1 MKLHKW
7 LAGVALAVGL
17 AATPAIAAET
27 VRFAVTDVEGME
39 QLQREYGGFVEEF
52 EKATGYKI
60 EFTPVSS
67 RTAAVEAMR
76 AEQVD
81 FVLTGPAEYVVFAKL
96 TDAKPVVGWHR
107 PDYFPQVV
115 VMAEGEIKTIADL
128 KGKKVAFGEIGS
140 TSQQLG
146 PAQILSDAGLKYNTD
161 YTAEIIKR
169 NVAIEAMIR
178 GDVQA
183 VGMNLTHLRSV
194 REKFPGQKFAVVGRG
209 PDLPNDILIA
219 ASYVKPEIVETIRK
233 AFLEK
238 GDQLMGGV
246 LKGEDTKKYEG
257 GYFVA
262 TVNDKDYN
270 MVRLMYGTIGVP
282 EFSKFLG
289 E

>member
-1 MKLHKW
+1 MRIHQW
-7 LAGVALAVGL
+7 LAGF
-17 AATPAIAAET
+17 AIAAGLLTTTASAET
-27 VRFAVTDVEGME
+27 IRLAVTDVEGME
-39 QLQREYGGFVEEF
+39 QLQREYGGFVEEL
-52 EKATGYKI
+52 EKATGFDV
-60 EFTPVSS
+60 EFTPVNN

-107 PDYFPQVV
+107 PDYFAQVV
-115 VMAEGEIKTIADL
+115 VMAEGDIKTMADL

-146 PAQILSDAGLKYNTD
+146 PAQVLADAGLKYSTD

-169 NVAIEAMIR
+169 NVAVEAMIR

-219 ASYVKPEIVETIRK
+219 ASYVKPETVEAVKK

-238 GDQLMGGV
+238 GDVLMSGV

-262 TVNDKDYN
+262 SVNDKDYD
-270 MVRLMYGTIGVP
+270 MVRLMYATIGVP

>member
-1 MKLHKW
+1 MKLW
-7 LAGVALAVGL
+7 SWFAGAALAAGL
-17 AATPAIAAET
+17 MANAAAAET
-27 VRFAVTDVEGME
+27 IRFAVTDVEGME
-39 QLQREYGGFVEEF
+39 QLQREFGGFVEEL
-52 EKATGYKI
+52 EKATGFKV
-60 EFTPVSS
+60 EFTPVNN

-96 TDAKPVVGWHR
+96 TEAKPVVGWHR
-107 PDYFPQVV
+107 PDYFSQVV
-115 VMAEGEIKTIADL
+115 VMAEGGIKTIADL
-128 KGKKVAFGEIGS
+128 KGRKVAFGEIGS

-146 PAQILSDAGLKYNTD
+146 PAQVLADAGLKYNTD

-194 REKFPGQKFAVVGRG
+194 REKFPDQKFAVVGRG

-219 ASYVKPEIVETIRK
+219 ASYVKPEVVETVRK

-238 GDQLMGGV
+238 GDLLMAGV
-246 LKGEDTKKYEG
+246 VKGEDNKKYDG

-262 TVNDKDYN
+262 TVNDKDYD
-270 MVRLMYGTIGVP
+270 MVRLMYATIGVP

>member
-1 MKLHKW
+1 MKMLNF
-7 LAGVALAVGL
+7 AAAALL
-17 AATPAIAAET
+17 AIAAWVVPASAEK

-39 QLQREYGGFVEEF
+39 QLQREYGAFVTELQN
-52 EKATGYKI
+52 ATGLEI
-60 EFTPVSS
+60 EFTPVNN

-76 AEQVD
+76 AQQVD

-107 PDYFPQVV
+107 PDYFAQIV
-115 VMAEGEIKTIADL
+115 VMADGPVKSLADL
-128 KGKKVAFGEIGS
+128 KGKKVAFGEVGS

-146 PAQILSDAGLKYNTD
+146 PAQVLADAGLKYGSD
-161 YTAEIIKR
+161 YGVEIIKR
-169 NVAIEAMIR
+169 NVAVEAMIR

-183 VGMNLTHLRSV
+183 VGMNLTHLRSL
-194 REKFPGQKFAVVGRG
+194 REKFAGQKFAVVGRG

-219 ASYVKPEIVETIRK
+219 ASYVPAETVEKVKT

-238 GDQLMGGV
+238 GDALMMGV

-257 GYFVA
+257 GYFLA
-262 TVNDKDYN
+262 TVNDADYN
-270 MVRLMYGTIGVP
+270 GVRAMYATVGAP
-282 EFSKFLG
+282 EFSTFLG

>member
-1 MKLHKW
+1 MHVLK
-7 LAGVALAVGL
+7 L
-17 AATPAIAAET
+17 AAAAFFALGALVVPVYAEK

-39 QLQREYGGFVEEF
+39 QLQREYGAFVEELQ
-52 EKATGYKI
+52 KATGL
-60 EFTPVSS
+60 EVDFTPVNN

-76 AEQVD
+76 AQQVD

-96 TDAKPVVGWHR
+96 TDAKPVIGWQR
-107 PDYFPQVV
+107 PDYFAQIV
-115 VMAEGEIKTIADL
+115 VMAEGPIKTMADL
-128 KGKKVAFGEIGS
+128 KGKKVAFGEVGS

-146 PAQILSDAGLKYNTD
+146 PAQVLADAGLKYGSD
-161 YTAEIIKR
+161 YSVEIIKR

-183 VGMNLTHLRSV
+183 VGMNRTHLNAI
-194 REKFPGQKFAVVGRG
+194 REKFAGQKFSVVGRG

-219 ASYVKPEIVETIRK
+219 AAYVPSETVEKIKK
-233 AFLEK
+233 AFLEN
-238 GDQLMGGV
+238 GEALMAGV

-257 GYFVA
+257 GFFLP
-262 TVNDKDYN
+262 TVNDKDYDS
-270 MVRLMYGTIGVP
+270 VRAMYATIGVP

>member
-1 MKLHKW
+1 MKFW
-7 LAGVALAVGL
+7 SWIAGAALAAGL
-17 AATPAIAAET
+17 AVTPAAAET
-27 VRFAVTDVEGME
+27 IRFAVTDVEGME
-39 QLQREYGGFVEEF
+39 QLQREYGGFVEEL
-52 EKATGYKI
+52 EKATGLKV
-60 EFTPVSS
+60 EFAPVNN

-107 PDYFPQVV
+107 PDYFSQVV
-115 VMAEGEIKTIADL
+115 VMAEGDIKTLADL

-146 PAQILSDAGLKYNTD
+146 PAQILADAGLKYNTD

-178 GDVQA
+178 GDIQA
-183 VGMNLTHLRSV
+183 VGMNLSHLRSV

-219 ASYVKPEIVETIRK
+219 ASYVKPETVEAVRK

-238 GDQLMGGV
+238 GDVLMAGV
-246 LKGEDTKKYEG
+246 LKGEDTQKYNG

-262 TVNDKDYN
+262 AVNDKDYD

>member
-1 MKLHKW
+1 MTIQKW
-7 LAGVALAVGL
+7 LASLALAAGL
-17 AATPAIAAET
+17 ISTAASAET
-27 VRFAVTDVEGME
+27 IRLAVTDVEGME
-39 QLQREYGGFVEEF
+39 QLQREYGGFVEEL
-52 EKATGYKI
+52 EKATGYDV
-60 EFTPVSS
+60 EFTPVNN

-81 FVLTGPAEYVVFAKL
+81 FVLTGPAEYVIFAKL

-107 PDYFPQVV
+107 HDYLAQVV
-115 VMAEGEIKTIADL
+115 VMAEGDIKSMADL
-128 KGKKVAFGEIGS
+128 KGKKVAFGEVGS

-146 PAQILSDAGLKYNTD
+146 PAQVLSDAGLKYNTD

-169 NVAIEAMIR
+169 NVAVEAMIR

-183 VGMNLTHLRSV
+183 IGMNLTHLRSV

-209 PDLPNDILIA
+209 PDLPNDILIS
-219 ASYVKPEIVETIRK
+219 ASYVKPEVVETVRK

-238 GDQLMGGV
+238 GDVLMGGV
-246 LKGEDTKKYEG
+246 LKGEDTKKYDG

-262 TVNDKDYN
+262 TVNDKDYD
-270 MVRLMYGTIGVP
+270 MVRLMYATIGVP

>member
-1 MKLHKW
+1 MTLHNW
-7 LAGVALAVGL
+7 LVGF
-17 AATPAIAAET
+17 AIAAGLLTSTASAET
-27 VRFAVTDVEGME
+27 IRFAVTDVEGME
-39 QLQREYGGFVEEF
+39 QLQREYGGFVEEL
-52 EKATGYKI
+52 EKATGFDI
-60 EFTPVSS
+60 EFTPVNN

-107 PDYFPQVV
+107 PDYFAQVV
-115 VMAEGEIKTIADL
+115 VMAEGDIKTMADL

-146 PAQILSDAGLKYNTD
+146 PAQVLSDAGLKYNTD

-169 NVAIEAMIR
+169 NVAVEAMIR

-194 REKFPGQKFAVVGRG
+194 REKFPGQKFTVVGRG

-219 ASYVKPEIVETIRK
+219 AAYVKPETVEAVKK

-238 GDQLMGGV
+238 GDALMGGV

-262 TVNDKDYN
+262 SVDDKDYD
-270 MVRLMYGTIGVP
+270 MVRLMYATIGVP

>member
-1 MKLHKW
+1 MTIQKW
-7 LAGVALAVGL
+7 LASLALAAGL
-17 AATPAIAAET
+17 ISTAASAET
-27 VRFAVTDVEGME
+27 IRLAVTDVEGME
-39 QLQREYGGFVEEF
+39 QLQREYGGFVEEL
-52 EKATGYKI
+52 EKATGYDV
-60 EFTPVSS
+60 EFTPVNS

-81 FVLTGPAEYVVFAKL
+81 FVLTGPAEYVIFAKL

-107 PDYFPQVV
+107 PDYFAQVV
-115 VMAEGEIKTIADL
+115 VMAEGDIKSMADL
-128 KGKKVAFGEIGS
+128 KGKKVAFGEVGS

-146 PAQILSDAGLKYNTD
+146 PAQVLSDAGLKYNTD

-169 NVAIEAMIR
+169 NVAVEAMIR

-183 VGMNLTHLRSV
+183 IGMNLTHLRSV

-209 PDLPNDILIA
+209 PDLPNDILIS
-219 ASYVKPEIVETIRK
+219 ASYVKPEVVETVRK

-238 GDQLMGGV
+238 GDVLMGGV
-246 LKGEDTKKYEG
+246 LKCEDTKKYEG

-262 TVNDKDYN
+262 TVNDKDYD
-270 MVRLMYGTIGVP
+270 MVRLMYATIGVP

>member
-1 MKLHKW
+1 MKLKTW
-7 LAGVALAVGL
+7 LAGVALAFGFFTTQ
-17 AATPAIAAET
+17 ASAAET
-27 VRFAVTDVEGME
+27 IRFAVTDVEGME
-39 QLQREYGGFVEEF
+39 QLQREYGGFVTEF
-52 EKATGYKI
+52 ESVTGYKV
-60 EFTPVSS
+60 EFTPVSN

-81 FVLTGPAEYVVFAKL
+81 FVLTGPAEYVIFAKL

-107 PDYFPQVV
+107 PDYFSQVV

-128 KGKKVAFGEIGS
+128 KGKKVAFGEVGS

-146 PAQILSDAGLKYNTD
+146 PAQVLADAGLKYNVD

-169 NVAIEAMIR
+169 NVAVEAMIR

-219 ASYVKPEIVETIRK
+219 ASYVKPEVVETVRK

-238 GDQLMGGV
+238 GDQIMSGV
-246 LKGEDTKKYEG
+246 LTGEDTRKYEG

-262 TVNDKDYN
+262 TVNDKDYDK
-270 MVRLMYGTIGVP
+270 VRLMYATIGVP

>member
-107 PDYFPQVV
+107 PDYFSQVV

-146 PAQILSDAGLKYNTD
+146 PAQVLSDAGLKYNTD

>member
-1 MKLHKW
+1 MKIHNW
-7 LAGVALAVGL
+7 LAGFALAAGL
-17 AATPAIAAET
+17 LTTAATAET
-27 VRFAVTDVEGME
+27 IRLAVTDVEGME
-39 QLQREYGGFVEEF
+39 QLQREYGGFVEELK
-52 EKATGYKI
+52 KATGYDI
-60 EFTPVSS
+60 EFTPVNS

-107 PDYFPQVV
+107 PDYFAQVV
-115 VMAEGEIKTIADL
+115 VMAEGDIKTMADL
-128 KGKKVAFGEIGS
+128 KGKKVAFGDVGS

-146 PAQILSDAGLKYNTD
+146 PAQVLSDAGLKYNTD

-169 NVAIEAMIR
+169 NVAVEAMIR

-194 REKFPGQKFAVVGRG
+194 REKFPGQKFSVVGRG
-209 PDLPNDILIA
+209 PDLPNDILISA
-219 ASYVKPEIVETIRK
+219 AYVKPEVVETVKK

-238 GDQLMGGV
+238 GDILMGGV

-262 TVNDKDYN
+262 TVNDKDYD
-270 MVRLMYGTIGVP
+270 MVRVMYGTIGVP

>member
-1 MKLHKW
+1 MTISKW
-7 LAGVALAVGL
+7 LAGLALATGL
-17 AATPAIAAET
+17 LSSAAAAET
-27 VRFAVTDVEGME
+27 IRFAVTDVEGME
-39 QLQREYGGFVEEF
+39 QLQREYGGFVEEL
-52 EKATGYKI
+52 EKATGFDI
-60 EFTPVSS
+60 EFTPVNN

-107 PDYFPQVV
+107 PDYFAQIVV
-115 VMAEGEIKTIADL
+115 VAEGDVKSMADL

-146 PAQILSDAGLKYNTD
+146 PAQVLADAGLKYNTD
-161 YTAEIIKR
+161 YSAEIIKR
-169 NVAIEAMIR
+169 NVAVEAMIR

-194 REKFPGQKFAVVGRG
+194 REKFPGQKFTVVGRG

-219 ASYVKPEIVETIRK
+219 ASYVKPEVVEAVRK

-238 GDQLMGGV
+238 GDVLMGGV

-262 TVNDKDYN
+262 TVNDKDYD
-270 MVRLMYGTIGVP
+270 MVRTMYSTIGVP
-282 EFSKFLG
+282 EFSTFLG

>member
-1 MKLHKW
+1 MKIMNWISGL
-7 LAGVALAVGL
+7 ALAAGL
-17 AATPAIAAET
+17 FTTSAMAET
-27 VRFAVTDVEGME
+27 IRLAVTDVEGME
-39 QLQREYGGFVEEF
+39 QLQREYGGFVEEL
-52 EKATGYKI
+52 EKATGLEV
-60 EFTPVSS
+60 EFTPVNN

-96 TDAKPVVGWHR
+96 TEAKPVVGWHR
-107 PDYFPQVV
+107 PDYFAQIV
-115 VMAEGEIKTIADL
+115 VMAEGDIKTLADL
-128 KGKKVAFGEIGS
+128 KGKKVAFGEVGS

-146 PAQILSDAGLKYNTD
+146 PAQVLADAGLKYNTD
-161 YTAEIIKR
+161 YSVEIIKR
-169 NVAIEAMIR
+169 NVAVEAMIR

-219 ASYVKPEIVETIRK
+219 ASYVKPETVEAVRK

-238 GDQLMGGV
+238 GDALMAGV
-246 LKGEDTKKYEG
+246 LKGEDTQKYDG

-262 TVNDKDYN
+262 TVNDKDYDG
-270 MVRLMYGTIGVP
+270 VRAMYATVGVP
-282 EFSKFLG
+282 EFSKFMG

>member
-1 MKLHKW
+1 MKLW
-7 LAGVALAVGL
+7 NWIAGLALAAGL
-17 AATPAIAAET
+17 MTTAASAET
-27 VRFAVTDVEGME
+27 IRFAVTDVEGME
-39 QLQREYGGFVEEF
+39 QLQREFGGFVEEL
-52 EKATGYKI
+52 EKATGFDV
-60 EFTPVSS
+60 EFTPVNN

-81 FVLTGPAEYVVFAKL
+81 FVLTGPAEYVIFAKL
-96 TDAKPVVGWHR
+96 TEAKPVVAWHR
-107 PDYFPQVV
+107 PDYFSQIV
-115 VMAEGEIKTIADL
+115 VMAEGDIKTIADL
-128 KGKKVAFGEIGS
+128 KGKKVAFGEVGS

-146 PAQILSDAGLKYNTD
+146 PAQVLADAGLKYNVD

-169 NVAIEAMIR
+169 NVAVEAMIR

-209 PDLPNDILIA
+209 PDLPNDILLA
-219 ASYVKPEIVETIRK
+219 ASYVKPEVVEAVRK

-238 GDQLMGGV
+238 GDVLMAGV
-246 LKGEDTKKYEG
+246 IKGEDNKKYEG

-262 TVNDKDYN
+262 TVSDQDYD
-270 MVRLMYGTIGVP
+270 MVRGMYGTIGAV

>member
-1 MKLHKW
+1 MRIHQW
-7 LAGVALAVGL
+7 LAGF
-17 AATPAIAAET
+17 AIAAGLLTTTASAET
-27 VRFAVTDVEGME
+27 IRLAVTDVEGME
-39 QLQREYGGFVEEF
+39 QLQREYGGFVEEL
-52 EKATGYKI
+52 EKATGFDV
-60 EFTPVSS
+60 EFTPVNN

-107 PDYFPQVV
+107 PDYFAQVV
-115 VMAEGEIKTIADL
+115 VMAEGDIKTMADL

-146 PAQILSDAGLKYNTD
+146 PAQVLADAGLKYSTD

-169 NVAIEAMIR
+169 NVAVEAMIR

-219 ASYVKPEIVETIRK
+219 ASYVKPETVEAVKK

-238 GDQLMGGV
+238 GDVLMNGV

-262 TVNDKDYN
+262 SVNDKDYD
-270 MVRLMYGTIGVP
+270 MVRLMYATIGVP

>member
-1 MKLHKW
+1 MKIWSLVTT
-7 LAGVALAVGL
+7 A
-17 AATPAIAAET
+17 AIAAVIAIAPAAAET
-27 VRFAVTDVEGME
+27 IRLAVTDVEGME
-39 QLQREYGGFVEEF
+39 QLQRDYGGFVEEL
-52 EKATGYKI
+52 EKATGLDV
-60 EFTPVSS
+60 EFTPVNN

-81 FVLTGPAEYVVFAKL
+81 FVLTGPAEYVIFAKL

-107 PDYFPQVV
+107 PDYFAQVV
-115 VMAEGEIKTIADL
+115 VMVEGDIKSLADL

-146 PAQILSDAGLKYNTD
+146 PAQILSDSGLKYNAD

-169 NVAIEAMIR
+169 NVAVEAMIR

-183 VGMNLTHLRSV
+183 VGMNFGHLKSV
-194 REKFPGQKFAVVGRG
+194 REKFPGQKFTVVGRG

-219 ASYVKPEIVETIRK
+219 ASYVKPETIEAVRK
-233 AFLEK
+233 AFLDK
-238 GDQLMGGV
+238 GDLLMAGV
-246 LKGEDTKKYEG
+246 LKGEDTQKYNG

-262 TVNDKDYN
+262 TVNDADYN
-270 MVRLMYGTIGVP
+270 PVRAMYATIGAT

>member
-1 MKLHKW
+1 
-7 LAGVALAVGL
+7 
-17 AATPAIAAET
+17 
-27 VRFAVTDVEGME
+27 ME
-39 QLQREYGGFVEEF
+39 QLQREYGGFVEEL
-52 EKATGYKI
+52 EKATGFDI
-60 EFTPVSS
+60 EFTPVNN

-96 TDAKPVVGWHR
+96 TEAKPVVGWHR
-107 PDYFPQVV
+107 PDYFSQIV
-115 VMAEGEIKTIADL
+115 VMAEGDIKSIADL

-146 PAQILSDAGLKYNTD
+146 PAQILADAGLKYNTD

-169 NVAIEAMIR
+169 NVAVEAMIR

-219 ASYVKPEIVETIRK
+219 ASYVKPEVVETVRK

-238 GDQLMGGV
+238 GDLLMSGV
-246 LKGEDTKKYEG
+246 LKGDDAKKYEG

-262 TVNDKDYN
+262 DGE
-270 MVRLMYGTIGVP
+270 RQGLRYGAADVCHHWRAGVLQVP
-282 EFSKFLG
+282 W
-289 E
+289 

>member
-1 MKLHKW
+1 MKL
-7 LAGVALAVGL
+7 LTLCSILAVAAGL
-17 AATPAIAAET
+17 MVAPAKAET
-27 VRFAVTDVEGME
+27 IRFAVTDVEGVE
-39 QLQREYGGFVEEF
+39 QLQREYGAFVDEL
-52 EKATGYKI
+52 EKATGLEV
-60 EFTPVSS
+60 EFTPVNN

-81 FVLTGPAEYVVFAKL
+81 FVLTGPAEYVVFKKL

-107 PDYFPQVV
+107 PDYFPQIV
-115 VMAEGEIKTIADL
+115 VMAEGGINSMADL
-128 KGKKVAFGEIGS
+128 KGKKVAFGEVGS

-146 PAQILSDAGLKYNTD
+146 PAQVLADAGLKYNVD

-169 NVAIEAMIR
+169 NVAVEAMIR
-178 GDVQA
+178 GDVAA

-194 REKFPGQKFAVVGRG
+194 REKFPDSKFAVVGRG
-209 PDLPNDILIA
+209 ADLPNDILIV
-219 ASYVKPEIVETIRK
+219 ASYVKPETVEKVRK

-238 GDQLMGGV
+238 GSELMTEL

-262 TVNDKDYN
+262 TVDDKNYDN
-270 MVRLMYGTIGVP
+270 VRAMYATIGVP
-282 EFSKFLG
+282 QFSNFIG

>member
-1 MKLHKW
+1 MTIQKW
-7 LAGVALAVGL
+7 LASLALAAGL
-17 AATPAIAAET
+17 ISTAASAET
-27 VRFAVTDVEGME
+27 IRLAVTDVEGME
-39 QLQREYGGFVEEF
+39 QLQREYGGFVEEL
-52 EKATGYKI
+52 EKATGYDV
-60 EFTPVSS
+60 EFTPVNN

-81 FVLTGPAEYVVFAKL
+81 FVLTGPAEYVIFAKL

-107 PDYFPQVV
+107 PDYFAQVV
-115 VMAEGEIKTIADL
+115 VMAEGDIKSMADL

-146 PAQILSDAGLKYNTD
+146 PAQVLSDAGLKYNTD

-169 NVAIEAMIR
+169 NVAVEAMIR

-183 VGMNLTHLRSV
+183 IGMNLTHLRSV

-209 PDLPNDILIA
+209 PDLPNDILIS
-219 ASYVKPEIVETIRK
+219 ASYVKPEVVETVRK

-238 GDQLMGGV
+238 GDVLMGGV

-262 TVNDKDYN
+262 TVNDKDYD
-270 MVRLMYGTIGVP
+270 MVRLMYATIGVP

>member
-1 MKLHKW
+1 MKLRNW
-7 LAGVALAVGL
+7 LASLALAAGL
-17 AATPAIAAET
+17 LSTAATAAET
-27 VRFAVTDVEGME
+27 IRFAVTDVEGME
-39 QLQREYGGFVEEF
+39 QLQREYGGFVTELEA
-52 EKATGYKI
+52 ATGLKV
-60 EFTPVSS
+60 EFTPVNN

-81 FVLTGPAEYVVFAKL
+81 FVLTGPAEYVVFARL
-96 TDAKPVVGWHR
+96 TDARPVVGWHR
-107 PDYFPQVV
+107 PDYFSQIV
-115 VMAEGEIKTIADL
+115 VMAEGDIKTMADL
-128 KGKKVAFGEIGS
+128 KGRKVAFGEIGS

-183 VGMNLTHLRSV
+183 VGMNLTHLKSV

-219 ASYVKPEIVETIRK
+219 ASYVKPEVVETVRK

-238 GDQLMGGV
+238 GDLLMGGV
-246 LKGEDTKKYEG
+246 LKGEDTQKYDG

-262 TVNDKDYN
+262 TVNDKDYD
-270 MVRLMYGTIGVP
+270 MVRLMYATIGVP

>member
-1 MKLHKW
+1 MKIHHW
-7 LAGVALAVGL
+7 LAGF
-17 AATPAIAAET
+17 AIAAGLLTTTASAET
-27 VRFAVTDVEGME
+27 IRFAVTDVEGME
-39 QLQREYGGFVEEF
+39 QLQREYGGFVEEL
-52 EKATGYKI
+52 EKATGFDV
-60 EFTPVSS
+60 EFTPVNN

-96 TDAKPVVGWHR
+96 TEAKPVVGWHR
-107 PDYFPQVV
+107 PDYFAQVV
-115 VMAEGEIKTIADL
+115 VMAEGDIKTMADL

-146 PAQILSDAGLKYNTD
+146 PAQVLADAGLKYNTD

-169 NVAIEAMIR
+169 NVAVEAMIR

-219 ASYVKPEIVETIRK
+219 ASYVKPETVEAVKK

-238 GDQLMGGV
+238 GDVLMGGV

-262 TVNDKDYN
+262 SVNDKDYD
-270 MVRLMYGTIGVP
+270 MVRLMYATIGVP

>member
-1 MKLHKW
+1 MKLGKW
-7 LAGVALAVGL
+7 FASLALAAGIL
-17 AATPAIAAET
+17 STAAAAAET
-27 VRFAVTDVEGME
+27 VRFAVTDVEGLE
-39 QLQREYGGFVEEF
+39 QLQREYCGFVEEL
-52 EKATGYKI
+52 EKATGYKV
-60 EFTPVSS
+60 EFTPVNN

-107 PDYFPQVV
+107 PDYFSQVV
-115 VMAEGEIKTIADL
+115 VMAEGDIKTIADL
-128 KGKKVAFGEIGS
+128 KGKKVAFGEVGS

-146 PAQILSDAGLKYNTD
+146 PAQVLADAGLKYNID

-219 ASYVKPEIVETIRK
+219 ASYVKPEVVETVRK

-238 GDQLMGGV
+238 GDLLMGGV
-246 LKGEDTKKYEG
+246 LKGEDTKKYDG

-262 TVNDKDYN
+262 TVEDKDYD
-270 MVRLMYGTIGVP
+270 MVRMMYATIGVP
-282 EFSKFLG
+282 EFSTFIG

>member
-1 MKLHKW
+1 MTFRNW
-7 LAGVALAVGL
+7 LASLALAAGL
-17 AATPAIAAET
+17 LSTAATAAET
-27 VRFAVTDVEGME
+27 IRFAVTDVEGME
-39 QLQREYGGFVEEF
+39 QLQREYGGFVTELEA
-52 EKATGYKI
+52 ATGLKV
-60 EFTPVSS
+60 EFTPVNN

-81 FVLTGPAEYVVFAKL
+81 FVLTGPAEYVVFARL
-96 TDAKPVVGWHR
+96 TEAKPVVGWHR
-107 PDYFPQVV
+107 PDYFSQIV
-115 VMAEGEIKTIADL
+115 VMAEGDIKTMAGL
-128 KGKKVAFGEIGS
+128 KGRKVAFGEIGS

-219 ASYVKPEIVETIRK
+219 ASYVKPEVVETVRK

-238 GDQLMGGV
+238 GDLLMGGV
-246 LKGEDTKKYEG
+246 LKGEDTQKYDG

-262 TVNDKDYN
+262 TVNDKDYD
-270 MVRLMYGTIGVP
+270 MVRLMYATIGVP